1 MQRELK
7 LWSIC
12 LFTLLFVLMTSFA
25 YSQDT
30 GDEAKSLE
38 ERLAALEEK
47 SDEALDLAKG
57 FEFNGYARAGAAL
70 TDKGG
75 SATNENDFQPFR
87 LNGAPAKW
95 RLGNESDTYVEL
107 RFSKVWE
114 NDDGSTFRAT
124 FQPTF
129 KEGND
134 RDWVEYGGDDAK
146 FTLRQAYVE
155 ATNAFEKGLNFWAG
169 QRFYRRADIHVTDFY
184 YNHPVGFGGGVQDI
198 ELGEFSK
205 LAVAWINTS
214 RGSDLVTDEGEYSVN
229 NIYFDL
235 YEIALGPGT
244 LDLQVAPSW
253 TSGGTYTD
261 EENDTETEIDDFTGF
276 QTTVQ
281 YNLESFFGVKE
292 GGFSKIFAQYGSG
305 AGVNFFSGSAGALF
319 AFGDWNDFTNE
330 DAEDQNRI
338 RAGAFG
344 VLELSDKFQI
354 MPALVW
360 EVFDNGASSDSN
372 TTWISA
378 GFRPKYNITNNF
390 AFQFEYGFDHID
402 DEAADDSTYLHKFT
416 VAPTITMGSGF
427 WARPELRAF
436 VTYANW
442 SDEGAIG
449 GTLWEDDTEGMLYG
463 VQMEVWW

>member
-1 MQRELK
+1 MRRKLR

-12 LFTLLFVLMTSFA
+12 LFTLLLVLPAGIA
-25 YSQDT
+25 YSHENEEQT
-30 GDEAKSLE
+30 KALE
-38 ERLAALEEK
+38 ERLTALEEK
-47 SDEALDLAKG
+47 SNEALELGKG
-57 FEFNGYARAGAAL
+57 FEFHGYARAGALL

-75 SATNENDFQPFR
+75 AATNENDFQPFR
-87 LNGAPAKW
+87 LNGASAKW
-95 RLGNESDTYVEL
+95 RLGNEADTYVEL
-107 RFSKVWE
+107 QLSKVWE
-114 NDDGSTFRAT
+114 NDDGSVYRAT

-146 FTLRQAYVE
+146 MTLRQAYAE
-155 ATNAFEKGLNFWAG
+155 ATNAFGKGLNFWAG
-169 QRFYRRADIHVTDFY
+169 QRFYRRADIHVMDFY

-198 ELGEFSK
+198 QLGDFSK

-214 RGSDLVTDEGEYSVN
+214 RGSELVTDEGEFSVN

-235 YEIALGPGT
+235 YEISLGPGT
-244 LDLQVAPSW
+244 LDVQVAPSW

-261 EENDTETEIDDFTGF
+261 DETDTETEIDDFSGY
-276 QTTVQ
+276 QATVQ
-281 YNLESFFGVKE
+281 YNLDTFFGSKS
-292 GGFSKIFAQYGSG
+292 GGFSKVFAQYGSG
-305 AGVNFFSGSAGALF
+305 AGVNFFSGSAGALWSY
-319 AFGDWNDFTNE
+319 GDWNEFTNE

-344 VLELSDKFQI
+344 VLELTEKLHI

-360 EVFDNGASSDSN
+360 EMFDNGASSDAN

-378 GFRPKYNITNNF
+378 GLRPKYSLTDNF
-390 AFQFEYGFDHID
+390 ALQFEYGFDYVD
-402 DEAADDSTYLHKFT
+402 QESADDSTSLHKFT

-436 VTYANW
+436 VTYASW

-449 GTLWEDDTEGMLYG
+449 GSLWEDDTSGMLYG
-463 VQMEVWW
+463 VQMETWW